1 MREGQRPF
9 TLILTDPISHSFIS
23 NPWQPEKD
31 PRCTIEFR
39 PRTE

>member
-1 MREGQRPF
+1 MREGQKPF

-23 NPWQPEKD
+23 NPNHPEKD

-39 PRTE
+39 PRT